1 MSLTTYDIS
10 GMHCASCV
18 GRVERTLLALPDVT
32 LARVNLAL
40 EEAIVEGLLDA
51 AAEARVAQAITDSG
65 YTAKIKVAGAGRK
78 EQVERRQSQV
88 RTLAFQTLI
97 AGLLTFPVFVVE
109 MGGHIYPPMHH
120 WVSNIVG
127 QTNSWFAQF
136 LLITLVMIWPGRSF
150 YILGL
155 PNLFRGA
162 PDMNALVAIGTL
174 AAWGYSVVSLFAPSL
189 LPMSNLAVYFEAA
202 GVIITLILLG
212 RFLEAR
218 AKGRTGDAIARLV
231 GLRAKT
237 AMVLRNEQWIE
248 IAADQIQIGDEIQLR
263 PGETVPADAVVLTGQ
278 SFIDESMVT
287 GEPMPVDKGPNAEV
301 IGGTVNGTGSLT
313 IQSVR
318 VGEAS
323 TLAQIIRMV
332 EDAQGTR
339 LPIQDWVNRVTL
351 WFVPTVM
358 VLATITLIGWLTFGP
373 APALQFALVT
383 AVSVLIVA
391 CPCAMGLAT
400 PTSIMVG
407 AGRSAELGVLFRKGD
422 ALQQLQSIKTIVFDK
437 TGTLTKG
444 TPVVTE
450 FEHDAAF
457 DRAHILILIA
467 GLEQRSEHPVAKAI
481 VLKAVEEGIT
491 IPKATDFQTFVGRGV
506 TAMVLDH
513 VIEVGTGH
521 FMLEMGHQ
529 IGDFDAKAQRWAMQG
544 KTPVFIA
551 INHQVAAVF
560 AVSDEIKPE
569 ARDIVAQ
576 LQNKGISV
584 AMVSGDRDETAQYV
598 AKALGISNVVSE
610 AKPAGKLVALAA
622 MTGPV
627 AFVGDGINDAPA
639 LAKADVGIAIGTG
652 TDVAIEA
659 ADVVMMSGNLSAVIN
674 AVTISQMT
682 MHNIKQNLFWAF
694 AYNALL
700 IPVAAG
706 VFYPAFGLLLSP
718 ALAAGAMALSS
729 VFVLSN
735 ALRLRWVRAV

>member
-1 MSLTTYDIS
+1 
-10 GMHCASCV
+10 
-18 GRVERTLLALPDVT
+18 
-32 LARVNLAL
+32 
-40 EEAIVEGLLDA
+40 
-51 AAEARVAQAITDSG
+51 
-65 YTAKIKVAGAGRK
+65 
-78 EQVERRQSQV
+78 
-88 RTLAFQTLI
+88 
-97 AGLLTFPVFVVE
+97 
-109 MGGHIYPPMHH
+109 
-120 WVSNIVG
+120 
-127 QTNSWFAQF
+127 
-136 LLITLVMIWPGRSF
+136 
-150 YILGL
+150 
-155 PNLFRGA
+155 
-162 PDMNALVAIGTL
+162 
-174 AAWGYSVVSLFAPSL
+174 
-189 LPMSNLAVYFEAA
+189 
-202 GVIITLILLG
+202 
-212 RFLEAR
+212 
-218 AKGRTGDAIARLV
+218 
-231 GLRAKT
+231 
-237 AMVLRNEQWIE
+237 
-248 IAADQIQIGDEIQLR
+248 
-263 PGETVPADAVVLTGQ
+263 
-278 SFIDESMVT
+278 
-287 GEPMPVDKGPNAEV
+287 
-301 IGGTVNGTGSLT
+301 
-313 IQSVR
+313 

-339 LPIQDWVNRVTL
+339 LPIQDLVNRVTL
-351 WFVPTVM
+351 WFVPAVM
-358 VLATITLIGWLTFGP
+358 VLATITLIAWLTFGP

-407 AGRSAELGVLFRKGD
+407 AGRSAELGVLFRRGD

-457 DRAHILILIA
+457 DRSHILTLIA

-481 VLKAVEEGIT
+481 VLSAVEEGIT
-491 IPKATDFQTFVGRGV
+491 IPKAVDFQAFVGRGASA
-506 TAMVLDH
+506 TVLDH
-513 VIEVGTGH
+513 VIEVGTAH
-521 FMLEMGHQ
+521 FMLEMGLE
-529 IGDFDAKAQRWAMQG
+529 IGDFGAKAQGWALQG
-544 KTPVFIA
+544 KTPVFLA

-569 ARDIVAQ
+569 AKGIVAQ

-584 AMVSGDRDETAQYV
+584 GMVSGDRDETAQYV

-610 AKPAGKLVALAA
+610 AKPAGKLAALAT

-659 ADVVMMSGNLSAVIN
+659 ADVVMMSGDLSAVVN

-682 MHNIKQNLFWAF
+682 MRNIKQNLFWAF

-700 IPVAAG
+700 IPIAAG

-729 VFVLSN
+729 IFVLSN
-735 ALRLRWVRAV
+735 ALRLRWVSAS

>member
-1 MSLTTYDIS
+1 MY
-10 GMHCASCV
+10 
-18 GRVERTLLALPDVT
+18 
-32 LARVNLAL
+32 
-40 EEAIVEGLLDA
+40 
-51 AAEARVAQAITDSG
+51 Q
-65 YTAKIKVAGAGRK
+65 
-78 EQVERRQSQV
+78 
-88 RTLAFQTLI
+88 
-97 AGLLTFPVFVVE
+97 
-109 MGGHIYPPMHH
+109 PMHH
-120 WVSNIVG
+120 WVSSTVG
-127 QTNSWFAQF
+127 QTNSWFVQF

-150 YILGL
+150 YTLGL

-174 AAWGYSVVSLFAPSL
+174 AAWGYSVVSLFAPNL
-189 LPMSNLAVYFEAA
+189 LPMGNLAVYFEAA

-237 AMVLRNEQWIE
+237 AMVLRNDQWIE

-278 SFIDESMVT
+278 NFIDESMVT
-287 GEPMPVDKGPNAEV
+287 GEPMPVDKGHGAEV

-313 IQSVR
+313 IQAAR

-339 LPIQDWVNRVTL
+339 LPIQDLVNRVTI
-351 WFVPTVM
+351 WFVPAVM
-358 VLATITLIGWLTFGP
+358 VLATITLIAWLIFGP
-373 APALQFALVT
+373 TPALQFALIT

-457 DRAHILILIA
+457 DRAHILTLIA

-481 VLKAVEEGIT
+481 VLRAVEEGVT
-491 IPKATDFQTFVGRGV
+491 IPKAADFQAFVGRGA
-506 TAMVLDH
+506 TANVLDH
-513 VIEVGTGH
+513 VIEVGTAH
-521 FMLEMGHQ
+521 FMLEMGHEV
-529 IGDFDAKAQRWAMQG
+529 GDFGAKAQGWALQG
-544 KTPVFIA
+544 KTPVFMTID
-551 INHQVAAVF
+551 HRVAAVF

-569 ARDIVAQ
+569 AKAIVAQ

-610 AKPAGKLVALAA
+610 AKPAGKLEALATLA
-622 MTGPV
+622 GPV

-659 ADVVMMSGNLSAVIN
+659 ADVVMMSGDLSAVVN

-682 MHNIKQNLFWAF
+682 MRNIKQNLFWAF

-735 ALRLRWVRAV
+735 ALRLRWVH